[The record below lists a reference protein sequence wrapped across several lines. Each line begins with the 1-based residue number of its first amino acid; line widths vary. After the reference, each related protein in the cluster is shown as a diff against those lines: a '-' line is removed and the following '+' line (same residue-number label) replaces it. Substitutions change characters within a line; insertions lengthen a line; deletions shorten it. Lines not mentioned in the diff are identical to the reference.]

1 MRMVAVDPLEYRDTY
16 QDQGWVQIKNG
27 MSAEF
32 LAEMRR
38 YVADSIRAGRTD
50 ERFAFRGK
58 KEQLVYDFAAEY
70 DDYPGELFD
79 FVSKLCG
86 LNRDTM
92 TLSERHC
99 QIYDD
104 NADPEPAAHKDRL
117 GSQVSMGFS
126 IDIPEP
132 STLVLYPYEHRDVN
146 PLNSSV
152 AYRRSLQPDEL
163 PEVVLASATEV
174 ELDDEAGDIVIFPGN
189 STWHL
194 RRRSAGAVNL
204 YCKFNGFNCDP
215 LGEDPYTSRVR
226 ERSLELAGEGFG
238 SDIVPIPARR
248 FDKAECVYTRE
259 GGQRRYQANVWGED
273 PFPLTEAQFS
283 VMQAI
288 LRGETTGSED
298 DLRALVERGAVDLV
312 PAANAIHPDAA
323 AGASQA
329 GMVR

>member
-1 MRMVAVDPLEYRDTY
+1 
-16 QDQGWVQIKNG
+16 
-27 MSAEF
+27 
-32 LAEMRR
+32 
-38 YVADSIRAGRTD
+38 
-50 ERFAFRGK
+50 
-58 KEQLVYDFAAEY
+58 
-70 DDYPGELFD
+70 
-79 FVSKLCG
+79 
-86 LNRDTM
+86 
-92 TLSERHC
+92 
-99 QIYDD
+99 
-104 NADPEPAAHKDRL
+104 
-117 GSQVSMGFS
+117 MGFS
-126 IDIPEP
+126 IDIPKP

-174 ELDDEAGDIVIFPGN
+174 ELDDEAGDIVLFPGN

-215 LGEDPYTSRVR
+215 LGEDPYTPRVR
-226 ERSLELAGEGFG
+226 ERSLGLAGEGFG
-238 SDIVPIPARR
+238 SDTVPIPARR
-248 FDKAECVYTRE
+248 FDKAECVYTRN

-283 VMQAI
+283 LMQAI
-288 LRGETTGSED
+288 LRGETTSSND

-312 PAANAIHPDAA
+312 PAANAIHPDAV

>member
-1 MRMVAVDPLEYRDTY
+1 M
-16 QDQGWVQIKNG
+16 
-27 MSAEF
+27 AE
-32 LAEMRR
+32 
-38 YVADSIRAGRTD
+38 SIRAGRTD

-99 QIYDD
+99 QYTTTTLIR
-104 NADPEPAAHKDRL
+104 NQPPTRIGLVRRCRWAFP
-117 GSQVSMGFS
+117 S
-126 IDIPEP
+126 ISRSHPRWC
-132 STLVLYPYEHRDVN
+132 STRTSIVTLTRSTRALPTGGH
-146 PLNSSV
+146 SS
-152 AYRRSLQPDEL
+152 LEL

-174 ELDDEAGDIVIFPGN
+174 ELDDEAGDIVLFPGN

-238 SDIVPIPARR
+238 GDIVPIPARR

-259 GGQRRYQANVWGED
+259 GGQRRYQANVWRE

-283 VMQAI
+283 VMQVI

-312 PAANAIHPDAA
+312 PAANAIHPDAV

-329 GMVR
+329 GMDR